1 MTKFTW
7 KDYAKNKEDAAN
19 AWAERD
25 ALIDQRYNEGMKD
38 EPDQQKLD
46 DLKFEIE
53 RLAVYAKVCEDLAQ
67 MIYNDLDMWESG
79 KETVPA
85 DELKELEFALRD
97 RKQAELMRRLNQRA
111 REQNPD
117 KPNKE

>member
-1 MTKFTW
+1 MTTKFTW

-25 ALIDQRYNEGMKD
+25 ALIDQQYNEGMKD
-38 EPDQQKLD
+38 EPDQKKLN

-85 DELKELEFALRD
+85 DELKELEAENADWLDEKQTEREALTGIS
-97 RKQAELMRRLNQRA
+97 
-111 REQNPD
+111 
-117 KPNKE
+117 KPQQKGL